1 MELNYKIKL
10 KQKENSELQN
20 NLLNLSPLQT
30 TNIFNYDGLIEII
43 SNSEN
48 ISQYFE
54 ETNTRVDVVNRKE
67 NFILGYEKSDK
78 FTENSDIDFSQEFL
92 SNILNSKYHKNLTK
106 VINLEFDKIIDYE
119 TKYELLERDEENN
132 IFELIDKDLY
142 SINYET
148 SKIITEFL
156 PSNKN
161 YFLFTIKDFFKL
173 KKSSNNLVL
182 KKEDI
187 LNLNSGFYQIKPQ
200 IKNKGIK
207 DFKEETSDY
216 VKIFSKD
223 TLQLKSDF
231 NINFDQCI
239 TNSFILS
246 PYSSVE
252 IKYTAIDFT
261 PLNIV
266 STFDPLKEYII
277 FEVENNA
284 YIPKF
289 FLSSEVES
297 SGEFVAEF
305 DLLMQ
310 SHEEFKKPFLVI
322 SNYATLELLNKNEIK
337 IIHNKDFSKLKED
350 SLSSS
355 TLTIIKI

>member
-1 MELNYKIKL
+1 MTTDTLFVKRIVLFRIVHFNIAISDQKTVGHYQHINILSKIK
-10 KQKENSELQN
+10 K
-20 NLLNLSPLQT
+20 LNPL
-30 TNIFNYDGLIEII
+30 
-43 SNSEN
+43 
-48 ISQYFE
+48 
-54 ETNTRVDVVNRKE
+54 
-67 NFILGYEKSDK
+67 
-78 FTENSDIDFSQEFL
+78 
-92 SNILNSKYHKNLTK
+92 
-106 VINLEFDKIIDYE
+106 
-119 TKYELLERDEENN
+119 
-132 IFELIDKDLY
+132 
-142 SINYET
+142 
-148 SKIITEFL
+148 
-156 PSNKN
+156 
-161 YFLFTIKDFFKL
+161 
-173 KKSSNNLVL
+173 KSS
-182 KKEDI
+182 KK
-187 LNLNSGFYQIKPQ
+187 IKPQ

-223 TLQLKSDF
+223 ILQLNSDF

-252 IKYTAIDFT
+252 IKYTSIDFT

-266 STFDPLKEYII
+266 NTFDPLKEYII

-337 IIHNKDFSKLKED
+337 IIHNKDFSELKED

-355 TLTIIKI
+355 NLTTIKI